1 MSAALAI
8 LQNCK
13 ISLQNLFMQLRKQST
28 DITADDAKSS
38 DEGRRPAWLEKIRVK
53 SREIALIER

>member
-13 ISLQNLFMQLRKQST
+13 VSLQNLFMQFKKQST
-28 DITADDAKSS
+28 DIPADDAKSS
-38 DEGRRPAWLEKIRVK
+38 DEDRRPAWLEKIRVK
-53 SREIALIER
+53 NGKVALIER